1 MVNIRLDSIQ
11 IFVSDIE
18 KAKKWYS
25 EILGM
30 ELIEEYPEI
39 KCLLMRLDN
48 AEFYIETPCPEWGE
62 GWDTV
67 KIGGRTPI
75 IFKTKDIKK
84 SVDKLKLKN
93 VKFVEEILKRPWG
106 QYKAV
111 FTDLDGNEFN
121 LVQSE

>member
-1 MVNIRLDSIQ
+1 MELELDSIQ

-18 KAKKWYS
+18 KSKKWYS

-30 ELIEEYPEI
+30 ELIEEYPDI
-39 KCLLMRLDN
+39 KCLLMKLGDVK
-48 AEFYIETPCPEWGE
+48 FYIETPCPNWGE

-67 KIGGRTPI
+67 KIGGRNPI

-84 SVDKLKLKN
+84 TVDKLKSKN
-93 VKFVEEILKRPWG
+93 VKLVEEISKRSWG

-111 FTDLDGNEFN
+111 FTDPDGNEFN